1 MAKSPAAVVREL
13 QADHGA
19 GSGGGARRFRA
30 ERNAKPLRLASA
42 VLTNRCPIMKK
53 VGAYLA
59 IAAFA
64 FILFAAPRAAAFGLR
79 IGPFHL
85 GLGVPSFGHRD
96 HHHLYMHGNTKD
108 HGNTND
114 VARRE
119 TNDVARHESE
129 AAPQERPVSLALL
142 YPAHALSPI
151 FQNVFWPAFSSP
163 WPFGYDTIFTTAFAA
178 SNRDDCQQSIDANAI
193 VERLRGAIGPS
204 AEQME
209 RLQRLGGAIGAAAE
223 YLAKSC
229 PTDIPQ
235 QPTARLQLMDS
246 QIQVLTMAVDIIHQP
261 LQEFEQSLTD
271 EQRRKFRGETVGKS
285 AASARNGKTGLRL
298 CGAPSAAIDW
308 SIGEIDKSVQPTE
321 QQRPALTDVRQ
332 AFGKAANDL
341 EAHCPTSVPHS
352 ALASLETIESR
363 LDATWRAILS
373 IQVALQDFESKLSDE
388 QKDRLQAM
396 TFAAQ

>member
-1 MAKSPAAVVREL
+1 
-13 QADHGA
+13 
-19 GSGGGARRFRA
+19 
-30 ERNAKPLRLASA
+30 
-42 VLTNRCPIMKK
+42 MKK
-53 VGAYLA
+53 VGAYLV

-64 FILFAAPRAAAFGLR
+64 SISLASTPAAAFGLR
-79 IGPFHL
+79 LGPFHL
-85 GLGVPSFGHRD
+85 GVPLFGHR
-96 HHHLYMHGNTKD
+96 HHHHPLYM

-119 TNDVARHESE
+119 SRSASQQRRESQS
-129 AAPQERPVSLALL
+129 APQQRASSFALL
-142 YPAHALSPI
+142 YPNQALAPI

-163 WPFGYDTIFTTAFAA
+163 WPFGYDTIFTTAFAEA
-178 SNRDDCQQSIDANAI
+178 PANRNGDDCRQSVDASAI
-193 VERLRGAIGPS
+193 VERLRGEVGPS

-209 RLQRLGGAIGAAAE
+209 RLQRLGGAIGAAAG

-246 QIQVLTMAVDIIHQP
+246 QIQVLTMAVDIVHQP

-271 EQRRKFRGETVGKS
+271 EQRRKFSGETVGKS

-298 CGAPSAAIDW
+298 CGAHSAAIDW

-321 QQRPALTDVRQ
+321 QQRPALTDVQQ
-332 AFGKAANDL
+332 AFGKAANDV
-341 EAHCPTSVPHS
+341 EAHCPTSVPRS
-352 ALASLETIESR
+352 AVARLETIESR

-373 IQVALQDFESKLSDE
+373 IQVALQDFESRLSDE

>member
-1 MAKSPAAVVREL
+1 
-13 QADHGA
+13 
-19 GSGGGARRFRA
+19 
-30 ERNAKPLRLASA
+30 
-42 VLTNRCPIMKK
+42 MKK

-64 FILFAAPRAAAFGLR
+64 FILFAAPHAAAFGLR

-85 GLGVPSFGHRD
+85 GLGVPSFGHRH

-108 HGNTND
+108 YRNTNDVARHEAQRAPRQRNTKDHANTND

-142 YPAHALSPI
+142 YPARALTPI

-178 SNRDDCQQSIDANAI
+178 SLGNRNRDDCQQSIDANAI
-193 VERLRGAIGPS
+193 VERLRGEIGPS

-209 RLQRLGGAIGAAAE
+209 RLQRLGGAIGAAVE

-285 AASARNGKTGLRL
+285 AASAR

-321 QQRPALTDVRQ
+321 QQRPALTDVQQ
-332 AFGKAANDL
+332 AFGNAANDL
-341 EAHCPTSVPHS
+341 EAHCPTSAPHS
-352 ALASLETIESR
+352 AVASLEAIESR

-373 IQVALQDFESKLSDE
+373 IQVALQNFESKLSDE
-388 QKDRLQAM
+388 QKDRLHAM